1 MNKFQLLI
9 LIIIY
14 LKYLYQLIFS
24 YIFTLCEIRQKSEIN
39 WILSEKVDNLK
50 KDKF

>member
-14 LKYLYQLIFS
+14 LKYLYQL
-24 YIFTLCEIRQKSEIN
+24 IFTLCEIRQKSEIN